1 MNQEVNGVK
10 GVKSIKARNY
20 GNNVVVDLVI
30 LVNSNLDI
38 RSAHDIA
45 TSVENKLIKEH
56 NVYEFPIHVK
66 PN

>member
-1 MNQEVNGVK
+1 M
-10 GVKSIKARNY
+10 
-20 GNNVVVDLVI
+20 
-30 LVNSNLDI
+30 

-56 NVYEFPIHVK
+56 NVYEVHIHVE